1 MSMPDPGMGHESHH
15 IAILLAPS
23 SDVYSGILSYSAS
36 EKIQLVT
43 LRGPIGADEKP
54 AKTWTPDGETIFELT
69 FVDPKNAMGS
79 WEFSGNALAVHT
91 MHTNQFTVSYS
102 ISATATAGVTVEL
115 DEQMGME
122 ETQEEE
128 TMMEKSTEPQTHMVD
143 IPTGTGAPG
152 CEDTNECYSPANI
165 TINVGDTIEWSNV
178 DSSVHT
184 ATAGTSADVK
194 METFHSDLIMPGK
207 SWSFTFDEAGNYDY
221 FCLVHPW
228 MTGSVT
234 VN

>member
-1 MSMPDPGMGHESHH
+1 MVSDGSIMVSIDKAAIALTMAIVAIALGITASMGGAQDAGPVVS
-15 IAILLAPS
+15 APPTVS
-23 SDVYSGILSYSAS
+23 TETSQSDLVKPMKSGI
-36 EKIQLVT
+36 
-43 LRGPIGADEKP
+43 
-54 AKTWTPDGETIFELT
+54 
-69 FVDPKNAMGS
+69 
-79 WEFSGNALAVHT
+79 
-91 MHTNQFTVSYS
+91 
-102 ISATATAGVTVEL
+102 EL

-128 TMMEKSTEPQTHMVD
+128 TMMEESTEPQTHIVD

-165 TINVGDTIEWSNV
+165 TINVGDTTEWSNV